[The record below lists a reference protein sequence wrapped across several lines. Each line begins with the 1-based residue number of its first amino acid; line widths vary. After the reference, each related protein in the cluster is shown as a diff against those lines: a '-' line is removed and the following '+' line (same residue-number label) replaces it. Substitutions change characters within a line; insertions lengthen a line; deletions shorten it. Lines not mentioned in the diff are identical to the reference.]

1 MKRLL
6 TLTLMFMTLIMSS
19 PTMAQVEEY
28 QIDVKGAHAFVQF
41 RIKHLGYSWL
51 YGRFNKFEGDFTIE
65 RENLAN
71 STIEV
76 TIDTASLDS
85 NHAKR
90 DKHLRAE
97 KYLDVANYP
106 EAKFVSTS
114 LKVNADQKSGILTGN
129 LTLKGVTKSV
139 GLDVKLIGEGKDPWG
154 GYRAGFEGSTTLTLA
169 DFNIK
174 DFAPTVTKLEMILAI
189 EGRRKHY

>member
-1 MKRLL
+1 
-6 TLTLMFMTLIMSS
+6 MTLIMSS

-51 YGRFNKFEGDFTIE
+51 YGRFNKFEGDFTID

>member
-51 YGRFNKFEGDFTIE
+51 YGRFNKFEGDFTID